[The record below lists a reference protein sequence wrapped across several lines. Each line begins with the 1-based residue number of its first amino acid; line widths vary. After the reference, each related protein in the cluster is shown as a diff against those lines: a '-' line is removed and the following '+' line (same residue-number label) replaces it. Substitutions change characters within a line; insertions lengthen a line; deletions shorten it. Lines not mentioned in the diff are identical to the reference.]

1 MIPRAL
7 QRDRHAGWTFIFS
20 LSIHIFVIFIFN
32 NTDLFR
38 TPLHESAPYY
48 VDIVSLPALDPA
60 STGSEPV
67 PSSLPSAAIQPAAAQ
82 KPALS
87 LPEKLLPSKPAMAL
101 PEKQLPSK
109 PAVSSTVADQE
120 LRDQEAREFNERMN
134 RLEHGS
140 DARHRAEALASL
152 QKRAADKRGTG
163 GSPAS
168 GIDKGSDYGAYIQS
182 RLQDVL
188 SSTIVFRSQ
197 KPEAA
202 VHIYIDK
209 TGKLIRYVMIRP
221 SADKLFNN
229 SVIRTIEKAKAD
241 FPPVPTG
248 ASFDRLYVFSP
259 QEVKK

>member
-7 QRDRHAGWTFIFS
+7 QRDRAAGWTFIFS
-20 LSIHIFVIFIFN
+20 LSIHLMVIFIFTN
-32 NTDLFR
+32 KDLFR
-38 TPLHESAPYY
+38 PALHESVPYY
-48 VDIVSLPALDPA
+48 VDIVSLPAPDPA
-60 STGSEPV
+60 STGSEPA
-67 PSSLPSAAIQPAAAQ
+67 PSPLPSAAKQPPAAQ
-82 KPALS
+82 EPVTQ
-87 LPEKLLPSKPAMAL
+87 KPAMAI
-101 PEKQLPSK
+101 PEKQLPTK
-109 PAVSSTVADQE
+109 PAVPSASADQE
-120 LRDQEAREFNERMN
+120 RRDQEAREFSERMS

-140 DARHRAEALASL
+140 DARHKAEALATL
-152 QKRAADKRGTG
+152 QKRAAEKRATG

-202 VHIYIDK
+202 VHLYIDK
-209 TGKLIRYVMIRP
+209 TGKLIRYVMTRP

-229 SVIRTIEKAKAD
+229 SIIRTIEKAKTD
-241 FPPVPTG
+241 FPPVPSG
-248 ASFDRLYVFSP
+248 ASFDKLYVFSP